1 MWCFGVVE
9 LVMVVT
15 GYDNGVVWWLWL
27 WCFGVVELVMVVTG
41 YDNGVVWWL

>member
-1 MWCFGVVE
+1 
-9 LVMVVT
+9 MVVT

>member
-15 GYDNGVVWWLWL
+15 GYDDGVVVVIVVF
-27 WCFGVVELVMVVTG
+27 WCC
-41 YDNGVVWWL
+41 